1 MKYVS
6 FRNKDKNCF
15 GILKGER
22 IADLT
27 EHYEKFW
34 QGLKWLPNLKTA
46 IEQDR
51 LESIS
56 ELNFNDLPHLSVNEV
71 VFLPVIPNPSKILCV
86 GLNYEDHRAE
96 TKRPESKY
104 PTIFTR
110 FAESQ
115 IGHSQ
120 PMICPKD
127 SERFDYEGELA
138 IIIGKA
144 GRRIS
149 IENALDHIAGY
160 SCYND
165 GSVRDWQKHTS
176 QFTPGKNFQH
186 TGGFGPYMLTA
197 DEITDYKTLKIQT
210 RLNGK
215 VMQDATLND
224 LIFTIPEIIEYCST
238 FTELNPGDVI
248 ATGTP
253 GGVGDR
259 REPPLYMK
267 DGDTVEIEISKLGVL
282 KNPII
287 KER

>member
-1 MKYVS
+1 
-6 FRNKDKNCF
+6 
-15 GILKGER
+15 
-22 IADLT
+22 
-27 EHYEKFW
+27 
-34 QGLKWLPNLKTA
+34 
-46 IEQDR
+46 
-51 LESIS
+51 
-56 ELNFNDLPHLSVNEV
+56 
-71 VFLPVIPNPSKILCV
+71 
-86 GLNYEDHRAE
+86 
-96 TKRPESKY
+96 
-104 PTIFTR
+104 
-110 FAESQ
+110 
-115 IGHSQ
+115 
-120 PMICPKD
+120 MICPKD

-144 GRRIS
+144 GRRIP
-149 IENALDHIAGY
+149 IENALDYIAGY

-259 REPPLYMK
+259 REPPVYMK